1 MRFCRIVY
9 RKKPSSELYYC
20 TSSTSTC
27 TVEKTSLKPDLLRY
41 KTPISRTKTFSMQMQ
56 SGPRSTDNRGT
67 DKILMSSSLSQFPII
82 SELCFIRPGPFIAG
96 NTCNMHCS
104 HCSTSESQPSVVS
117 QTPSSSSTSPS
128 SPISSLGRAGVGH
141 QVRKSCGFKK
151 NAKMNASSKAMNR
164 FSPWR
169 DYKYPRCPS
178 PSNSSHPTLAENT
191 TTASLI
197 TRSSVITIIFN
208 RTSAQCLPRSNRS
221 L

>member
-82 SELCFIRPGPFIAG
+82 SELCFIIRPGPFIAG

-117 QTPSSSSTSPS
+117 QTPSSSPTSPLLAHLF
-128 SPISSLGRAGVGH
+128 LGSGGR
-141 QVRKSCGFKK
+141 
-151 NAKMNASSKAMNR
+151 
-164 FSPWR
+164 
-169 DYKYPRCPS
+169 
-178 PSNSSHPTLAENT
+178 
-191 TTASLI
+191 
-197 TRSSVITIIFN
+197 
-208 RTSAQCLPRSNRS
+208 RTSSS
-221 L
+221 